1 MESIAI
7 LGGTGSEGSGLGYRW
22 ALAGYDVIIGS
33 RSQERAEAKAAELTS
48 LLPAGRHIRG
58 ADNRTAT
65 AEADLI
71 VLSVPYSAQEATL
84 NDVKDLLADK
94 LLISVV
100 VPLKP
105 PKVSRVW
112 LPEAGSAAMEAQQLL
127 GEDARVVVA
136 FQNVSAEH
144 LFDADHVVNCD
155 VLICGDKKADREVAE
170 RLAQAAGMRGV
181 HAGPLQN
188 AGIVEGLTALL
199 ISINMR
205 YNIKNSGIRITG
217 IPE

>member
-22 ALAGYDVIIGS
+22 ALAGYDIIIGS
-33 RSQERAEAKAAELTS
+33 RSHDRAEAKAIEITG
-48 LLPAGRHIRG
+48 LLPDNLAIRG
-58 ADNRTAT
+58 LDNRSA
-65 AEADLI
+65 AAAADII
-71 VLSVPYSAQEATL
+71 VLSVPYAAQEATL
-84 NDVKDLLADK
+84 ADVADIIKEK
-94 LLISVV
+94 LVVTVV

-112 LPEAGSAAMEAQQLL
+112 LPEVGSAAQEAQNQL
-127 GEDARVVVA
+127 GENVRVVAA

-144 LFDADHVVNCD
+144 LFDTDHIVDCD

-170 RLAQAAGMRGV
+170 RLAIAAGMRGV

-188 AGIVEGLTALL
+188 AGIVEGLTAVL
-199 ISINMR
+199 ISINIR
-205 YNIKNSGIRITG
+205 YKIKNSGIRITG